1 MKLIRAIRQKANLK
15 TTFRCISWA
24 VLVTKI
30 QTVLSSL
37 RYVMNSILLLYYST
51 PLNTQHA
58 IVHAYKHSV
67 VAYTLIQL
75 VILIDYCSSHSI
87 HVSVHLG

>member
-1 MKLIRAIRQKANLK
+1 
-15 TTFRCISWA
+15 
-24 VLVTKI
+24 
-30 QTVLSSL
+30 
-37 RYVMNSILLLYYST
+37 MNSILLLYYST

-58 IVHAYKHSV
+58 IVHAYIHFV
-67 VAYTLIQL
+67 VAYTLTQL